1 MSTIV
6 LMIGGV
12 ICAVGS
18 FIIPAKLQERQIDDA
33 VNKKFNEYEKKK
45 K

>member
-1 MSTIV
+1 MTIL

-18 FIIPAKLQERQIDDA
+18 FIIPAKLQEHQINDA
-33 VNKKFNEYEKKK
+33 VEKRFKEHEKKK

>member
-1 MSTIV
+1 MTIL

-18 FIIPAKLQERQIDDA
+18 FIIPAKLQEHQINDA
-33 VNKKFNEYEKKK
+33 VEKKFEELKKK
-45 K
+45 

>member
-1 MSTIV
+1 MTIL

-18 FIIPAKLQERQIDDA
+18 FIIPAKLQEKQIEDE
-33 VNKKFNEYEKKK
+33 VEKRFKEREKKK
-45 K
+45 